1 MGEASALLLAC
12 QKLRPYLLA
21 GIFILKSDS
30 LSISFLHHLQ
40 DCKGF
45 FFRLYQ
51 TLSGFRFHLH
61 HVQGKKNLADF
72 WSRTRHLPEMST
84 KEAEA
89 LLPIDVDIMAELR
102 AWSSHAMP
110 SHAMPCH
117 AKPNQNTTKPNLD
130 YDKLNPDW
138 EPEVGRSCR
147 PTKPNPE
154 KSPSTNMSSRQTVGP
169 PTGHKHR
176 TQNTEHRT
184 QNTEHKHK
192 TQNTEHR
199 TQEHKNTRTQN
210 TEHSTPEHKNT
221 RTQNTEHRTQNTRTQ
236 STTDID
242 QEKKVDQRSSFGTF

>member
-102 AWSSHAMP
+102 AWPSHAMP
-110 SHAMPCH
+110 SHA
-117 AKPNQNTTKPNLD
+117 KPNQDWGPTKPNLA
-130 YDKLNPDW
+130 YAKLNPDW
-138 EPEVGRSCR
+138 EPEVDRSCR

-154 KSPSTNMSSRQTVGP
+154 RSPSTNMSSRQTVGGGMIGQGDSA
-169 PTGHKHR
+169 TDLQQVTKHR
-176 TQNTEHRT
+176 TRNTEHRT
-184 QNTEHKHK
+184 QNTEHRAQNTEHIA
-192 TQNTEHR
+192 QNTEHR
-199 TQEHKNTRTQN
+199 A
-210 TEHSTPEHKNT
+210 
-221 RTQNTEHRTQNTRTQ
+221 Q
-236 STTDID
+236 ST
-242 QEKKVDQRSSFGTF
+242 EPEL